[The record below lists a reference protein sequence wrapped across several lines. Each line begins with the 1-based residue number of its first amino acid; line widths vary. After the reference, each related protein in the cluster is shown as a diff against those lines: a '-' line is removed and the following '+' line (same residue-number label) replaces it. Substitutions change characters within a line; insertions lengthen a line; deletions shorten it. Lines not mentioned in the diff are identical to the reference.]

1 MNYSLYFSS
10 TSASLQLNHF
20 FRTIPTQTY
29 LKYIH
34 KLGKKAALQTPS
46 LLSSS
51 EAQLWG
57 PLGLGDAALLLW
69 VGSCV
74 AVEPHHLRKT
84 LFPALQP
91 RDTPPGTLRPLS
103 DPGFLSLFNH
113 LGETNREYMIY
124 GRKKNAIAVYSN
136 YISGYP
142 AHTFSLCSD
151 LKHFPSWL

>member
-103 DPGFLSLFNH
+103 DNWRLTLDSCLFSITWGKQTESIWFMAGKKMPLLFTQIISLGTQH
-113 LGETNREYMIY
+113 I
-124 GRKKNAIAVYSN
+124 
-136 YISGYP
+136 P
-142 AHTFSLCSD
+142 SLCAVT
-151 LKHFPSWL
+151 